1 MKPAFW
7 LERWETNR
15 IGFHQRDI
23 NPLLRAHW
31 NRVKAPPHAKVF
43 VPLCGKSRDMLWLH
57 ARGYQVLGVEFIRI
71 ALQDFFRESGLTPNV
86 SARAPF
92 ERWEANGLSLW
103 HGDFFDLTAADL
115 EGVGAVYDRASLI
128 ALPTDMRRRYV
139 DKMASILPPDAE
151 ILLITLTYPE
161 GEMNGP
167 PFSVADAEV
176 RALFAAHFH
185 IERLGTQDALGQS
198 GHLRERGLTQLAE
211 RAYRIH
217 RKRAGQA

>member
-31 NRVKAPPHAKVF
+31 GRLQVPAHGKVF

-57 ARGYQVLGVEFIRI
+57 ARGHEVLGVEFIRI
-71 ALQDFFRESGLTPNV
+71 ALQDFFRENGLTPNV
-86 SARAPF
+86 SGQPPF
-92 ERWEANGLSLW
+92 ERWEATGLSLW

-115 EGVGAVYDRASLI
+115 RDVGAVYDRASLI
-128 ALPTDMRRRYV
+128 ALPVDMRRRYV
-139 DKMASILPPDAE
+139 DKMASILPLGAE

-161 GEMNGP
+161 GEMTGP
-167 PFSVADAEV
+167 PFSVTDAEV
-176 RALFAAHFH
+176 RALYAAHFH
-185 IERLGTQDALGQS
+185 IEPLGAQDALAHS
-198 GHLRERGLTQLAE
+198 AHLRERGLSQLSE
-211 RAYRIH
+211 QAYRIH
-217 RKRAGQA
+217 RKRASEG